1 MPYDFCKF
9 ENTSNEFKEIIMI
22 AKLRGMID
30 QIGEDFAII
39 DVSGVG
45 YIVYCPTKVLNKLS
59 SKGQLD
65 EVLIET
71 IVREDQITL
80 YGFKEEKEKY
90 WFGLLLKVQG
100 VGAKTALKG
109 LSIMTPDELEMAILS
124 EDKTSLTRIPGIGNK
139 GAVRI
144 CSELKDKT
152 MNISI
157 LDSKQSKETNNIQDV
172 ISGLVG
178 LGYGHHQ
185 AYEVISKLSNE
196 DKNKKVEDMLQI
208 SLKIISEKRK

>member
-1 MPYDFCKF
+1 
-9 ENTSNEFKEIIMI
+9 MI
-22 AKLRGMID
+22 AKLRGIID
-30 QIGEDFAII
+30 QIGEDYVII

-45 YIVYCPTKVLNKLS
+45 YIVFCPTKVLNKLS
-59 SKGQLD
+59 PKGQLD
-65 EVLIET
+65 EILIET

-80 YGFKEEKEKY
+80 YGFNEAKEKY

-109 LSIMTPDELEMAILS
+109 LSIMTPEELEMAILS
-124 EDKTSLTRIPGIGNK
+124 DDKAALTRIPGIGNK
-139 GAVRI
+139 GAARI

-152 MNISI
+152 LNIST
-157 LDSKQSKETNNIQDV
+157 LDNKNSKETNNIQDL

-178 LGYGHHQ
+178 LGYGHHE

-208 SLKIISEKRK
+208 ALKIISEKRK

>member
-1 MPYDFCKF
+1 
-9 ENTSNEFKEIIMI
+9 MI

-152 MNISI
+152 MNISL

-185 AYEVISKLSNE
+185 VYEVISKLSNE

>member
-1 MPYDFCKF
+1 
-9 ENTSNEFKEIIMI
+9 MI
-22 AKLRGMID
+22 AKLRGIID
-30 QIGEDFAII
+30 QMGEDYVII

-45 YIVYCPTKVLNKLS
+45 YLVFCPSKVLNKLS
-59 SKGQLD
+59 PKGQLD

-80 YGFKEEKEKY
+80 YGFNEEKEKY

-109 LSIMTPDELEMAILS
+109 LSIMTPEELEMAILS
-124 EDKTSLTRIPGIGNK
+124 DDKTSLTRIPGIGNK
-139 GAVRI
+139 GALRI

-152 MNISI
+152 LNISN
-157 LDSKQSKETNNIQDV
+157 LDNKNSKENNNIQDL
-172 ISGLVG
+172 ISGLIG
-178 LGYGHHQ
+178 LGYGHHE

-196 DKNKKVEDMLQI
+196 DKGKKVEDMLQI
-208 SLKIISEKRK
+208 ALKVISVKRK

>member
-1 MPYDFCKF
+1 
-9 ENTSNEFKEIIMI
+9 MI

-90 WFGLLLKVQG
+90 WFRLLLKVQG

-178 LGYGHHQ
+178 LGYEHHQ
-185 AYEVISKLSNE
+185 VYEVISKLSNE